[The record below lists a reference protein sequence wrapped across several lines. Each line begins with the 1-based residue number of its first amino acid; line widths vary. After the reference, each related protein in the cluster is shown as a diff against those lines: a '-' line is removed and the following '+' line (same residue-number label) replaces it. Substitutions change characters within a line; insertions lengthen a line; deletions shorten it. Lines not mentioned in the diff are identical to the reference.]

1 VSQHGKSRFREAAIA
16 ALLSESSIGDAA
28 IKSGVSKRTLL
39 RWLKEP
45 DFRRQYAE
53 AKEQILKVATGIL
66 ARNAT
71 KAAQTLEQIF
81 AGEPAPHQGARTAA
95 AIGTLRLA
103 LEAYALESFETRLY
117 RLEHQSNDTETV

>member
-1 VSQHGKSRFREAAIA
+1 MSQTGKSRFRERAIN
-16 ALLSESSIGDAA
+16 ALLSESSIEAA
-28 IKSGVSKRTLL
+28 AAKAGLSKRTVL
-39 RWLKEP
+39 RWLK
-45 DFRRQYAE
+45 DSGFRADYAK
-53 AKEQILKVATGIL
+53 AKGDQLRMATGIL

-103 LEAYALESFETRLY
+103 LEAYALENFETRLY
-117 RLEHQSNDTETV
+117 RLEHQSNDTEIV